1 VTAAVPARHELNT
14 TFAWSEHAGQF
25 RRVRAE
31 QARQYDESG
40 FFLLEGALT
49 PPEVA
54 ELIAAI
60 DPLEARTEA
69 ALRERA
75 GGRFFIARADEI
87 TFSTHLVIESPLLR
101 EFTSSRLFADLG
113 ADLIGT
119 DVRLYWDQ
127 AVYKKPG
134 TESPF
139 PWHQDNGYAF
149 VEPQQYLTCW
159 VALTDATEENGCPWV
174 VPGLHRLGTLAH
186 DYSDIGFVCL
196 REPEGAVPVPAPAGS
211 IVVFSSLTPHSTGP
225 NRTDAVRKSYIV
237 QFAPSGAEVIR
248 AAPGRSPTRTRADDA
263 ARQYE
268 ILRDGALVTREG
280 HRPEVERRRPRPRQG
295 RADPRGHRADPSRS

>member
-1 VTAAVPARHELNT
+1 VPDPARHELNT
-14 TFAWSEHAGQF
+14 AFAWSRHGGPF
-25 RRVRAE
+25 HRVTEE
-31 QARQYDESG
+31 QACQYDEYG
-40 FFLLEGALT
+40 YFLLEGALA
-49 PPEVA
+49 PAEVDA
-54 ELIAAI
+54 LVGAI
-60 DPLEARTEA
+60 DPLEARTVA
-69 ALRERA
+69 ALRERE

-87 TFSTHLVIESPLLR
+87 TFSTHLVTHSPLLR
-101 EFTSSRLFADLG
+101 QFTSSCLFADLA
-113 ADLIGT
+113 ADLIGP

-174 VPGLHRLGTLAH
+174 VPGLHRQGTLAH
-186 DYSDIGFVCL
+186 EYTDIGFVCL
-196 REPEGAVPVPAPAGS
+196 GDPEDAVPVPAPAGS

-225 NRTDAVRKSYIV
+225 NRTTVVRKSYIV
-237 QFAPSGAEVIR
+237 QFAPTGAEVVR
-248 AAPGRSPTRTRADDA
+248 SEPGGPPTRIRADDA

-268 ILRDGALVTREG
+268 ILRAGAPVT
-280 HRPEVERRRPRPRQG
+280 P
-295 RADPRGHRADPSRS
+295 